1 MRKYTSIS
9 LKEKYKR
16 GKYKQTDMHAHT
28 HTPTLFILYV
38 VWLSVTT
45 HLSFDVFI
53 VSKNS
58 KGKSTLEQGKSEAS
72 VLFGLETTL
81 WSDSI
86 GCIDSSILSLVVVA
100 AASHVLRC
108 DSNLWKEYRN
118 QKKESSYICILNES

>member
-16 GKYKQTDMHAHT
+16 GKYKQTDTCTHT
-28 HTPTLFILYV
+28 HTLFILYV

-86 GCIDSSILSLVVVA
+86 GCIDSSILSLVVA

-108 DSNLWKEYRN
+108 DSNLWKECRN

>member
-9 LKEKYKR
+9 LKKKKYKR
-16 GKYKQTDMHAHT
+16 GKYKQTDMHTHAHI
-28 HTPTLFILYV
+28 LFILYV